1 MPRGYKGMKFLINID
16 NDTLFSTGIVGL
28 IRDAI
33 KECNVSS
40 PSLSWDFSVEN
51 IHKADFIF
59 MTVCAGE
66 YYLCFRD
73 LINRKKSGKIFIF
86 VAGDTI
92 PARHIL
98 PDCIKDAQFFLR
110 KERSAVVYDAI
121 VKAIYGNPAAKER
134 AKGAGKC
141 AYSCINCNYRALS
154 FTQEKIAYGLHACM
168 GMNDIADRIGITYK
182 TAISHKKNI
191 MNKFDLNSKLELY
204 EFIACYH
211 KKKH

>member
-1 MPRGYKGMKFLINID
+1 MKFLINID

-40 PSLSWDFSVEN
+40 PSISYDFNVDN

-66 YYLCFRD
+66 YYLCFKD
-73 LINRKKSGKIFIF
+73 LINRKKSVKTFIF
-86 VAGDTI
+86 VASDNI
-92 PARHIL
+92 PVKHSL
-98 PDCIKDAQFFLR
+98 PDCIKDAEFFTC
-110 KERSAVVYDAI
+110 KESSALVYEAI
-121 VKAIYGNPAAKER
+121 VSAIRGYPAAKER
-134 AKGAGKC
+134 AKSAGKC

-154 FTQEKIAYGLHACM
+154 FTQEKIAYGLNACL

-191 MNKFDLNSKLELY
+191 MNKFDLTSKLELY

-211 KKKH
+211 KKKR

>member
-1 MPRGYKGMKFLINID
+1 MKFLINID

-73 LINRKKSGKIFIF
+73 LINRKKSGRIFIF

-121 VKAIYGNPAAKER
+121 VKAIHGNPAAKER
-134 AKGAGKC
+134 AKSAGN
-141 AYSCINCNYRALS
+141 APIPVLTVTIEPS

-182 TAISHKKNI
+182 TAISHKRI
-191 MNKFDLNSKLELY
+191 L
-204 EFIACYH
+204 
-211 KKKH
+211 

>member
-1 MPRGYKGMKFLINID
+1 MKFLINID

-33 KECNVSS
+33 NECNVSS
-40 PSLSWDFSVEN
+40 PSISYDFNVEN

-73 LINRKKSGKIFIF
+73 LINRKKSVKTFIF
-86 VAGDTI
+86 VASDNI
-92 PARHIL
+92 PARHSL
-98 PDCIKDAQFFLR
+98 PDCIKDAQFFTC
-110 KERSAVVYDAI
+110 KESSAVVYDAI
-121 VKAIYGNPAAKER
+121 IAAIDGYPAAKER
-134 AKGAGKC
+134 ARSAGKC
-141 AYSCINCNYRALS
+141 AYSCINCNYKALS
-154 FTQEKIAYGLHACM
+154 FTQEKIAYGLNACM
-168 GMNDIADRIGITYK
+168 GMSDIAERIGITYK

>member
-1 MPRGYKGMKFLINID
+1 MKFLINID

-40 PSLSWDFSVEN
+40 PSISYDFNVDN
-51 IHKADFIF
+51 IHRADFIF
-59 MTVCAGE
+59 MTLCAGE

-73 LINRKKSGKIFIF
+73 LINKKKTVKIFIF
-86 VAGDTI
+86 VTSDNI
-92 PARHIL
+92 PARHSL
-98 PDCIKDAQFFLR
+98 PECIKDAQFFAR
-110 KERSAVVYDAI
+110 KESLDVVYDAVI
-121 VKAIYGNPAAKER
+121 KAIHSDPVANER
-134 AKGAGKC
+134 TKGAGKC
-141 AYSCINCNYRALS
+141 AYACINCHYKTLS
-154 FTQEKIAYGLHACM
+154 FTQEKIAWGLNACM
-168 GMNDIADRIGITYK
+168 GMTDIADRIGINYK

-211 KKKH
+211 KKNR